1 MVKVNEWLWEEDAEI
16 ERLEQ
21 EQMALRRIRIRNSKW
36 DIRKLW
42 IGSDQ
47 RTMALM
53 LGLFAFGGYLYDPM
67 MSGNLMATIAMTG
80 ILAALWGL
88 ACLLDFLI
96 EQKIFLDAGSAFTSV
111 IDRISKQTQVDRRR
125 VRAGIFLL
133 MFFLLIEVLWGNSI
147 GVLS

>member
-42 IGSDQ
+42 IGSDH
-47 RTMALM
+47 RTMALL
-53 LGLFAFGGYLYDPM
+53 LGLFAFSGYLYDPM

-80 ILAALWGL
+80 ILAELWGL
-88 ACLLDFLI
+88 ACLLDFLM

-125 VRAGIFLL
+125 VRAGIFLV
-133 MFFLLIEVLWGNSI
+133 MTFLLIEVY
-147 GVLS
+147 VYF

>member
-42 IGSDQ
+42 IGSDH

-53 LGLFAFGGYLYDPM
+53 LGLFAFSGYLYDPM

-88 ACLLDFLI
+88 ACLLDFLM

-125 VRAGIFLL
+125 VRAGIFLV

>member
-42 IGSDQ
+42 IGSDH

-53 LGLFAFGGYLYDPM
+53 LGLFAFSGYLYDPM
-67 MSGNLMATIAMTG
+67 MSGNLIGMSVR
-80 ILAALWGL
+80 
-88 ACLLDFLI
+88 
-96 EQKIFLDAGSAFTSV
+96 FLDGTKNIFG
-111 IDRISKQTQVDRRR
+111 RRFCIYFCNR
-125 VRAGIFLL
+125 PH
-133 MFFLLIEVLWGNSI
+133 
-147 GVLS
+147 

>member
-42 IGSDQ
+42 IGSDH
-47 RTMALM
+47 RTMALL
-53 LGLFAFGGYLYDPM
+53 LGLFAFSGYLYDPM

-80 ILAALWGL
+80 ILAELWGL
-88 ACLLDFLI
+88 ACLLDFLM

-125 VRAGIFLL
+125 VRAGIFLV
-133 MFFLLIEVLWGNSI
+133 MFFLL
-147 GVLS
+147 LSLLPSS

>member
-42 IGSDQ
+42 IGSDH
-47 RTMALM
+47 RTMALL
-53 LGLFAFGGYLYDPM
+53 LGLIYFYAPM
-67 MSGNLMATIAMTG
+67 EAVMMT
-80 ILAALWGL
+80 ALWGL
-88 ACLLDFLI
+88 ACLLDFLM

-125 VRAGIFLL
+125 VRAGIFLV
-133 MFFLLIEVLWGNSI
+133 MTFLLIEVLWGNSI

>member
-42 IGSDQ
+42 IGSDH
-47 RTMALM
+47 RTMALL
-53 LGLFAFGGYLYDPM
+53 LGLFAFSGYLYDPM
-67 MSGNLMATIAMTG
+67 MSGNLMATIAMIG

-88 ACLLDFLI
+88 ACLLDFLM

-125 VRAGIFLL
+125 VRAGIFLV
-133 MFFLLIEVLWGNSI
+133 MTFRLIEVLWG
-147 GVLS
+147 